1 MLIRGGGGDYTGVV
15 ELAVAGGVG
24 EVEGARPP
32 VPEPLGVRPRA
43 RFRELAAGPPGEEL
57 LHRRRRLL
65 RQETLQKQTQSSPPI
80 KQAQSTRWN
89 PSRSIDLSPRRS
101 CTPCSG
107 PPCPTRGPWGLSPW
121 PRRRRRGGGGGARAR
136 PWLLCFSALFPL
148 LFAFL
153 LLFIP
158 DWLTNG
164 QVFFLV
170 VDSLIQI
177 RYAMG

>member
-65 RQETLQKQTQSSPPI
+65 RQETLQKQTQSSPTN
-80 KQAQSTRWN
+80 QASAKHEVE
-89 PSRSIDLSPRRS
+89 SISIDRS
-101 CTPCSG
+101 LT
-107 PPCPTRGPWGLSPW
+107 
-121 PRRRRRGGGGGARAR
+121 
-136 PWLLCFSALFPL
+136 SAILH
-148 LFAFL
+148 
-153 LLFIP
+153 
-158 DWLTNG
+158 T
-164 QVFFLV
+164 
-170 VDSLIQI
+170 
-177 RYAMG
+177 M